1 MLTRLLVLG
10 LALCAGILLIVAST
24 RTAARDD
31 VRPASPVVV
40 VAEPD
45 PAE

>member
-10 LALCAGILLIVAST
+10 LALCAGILLIVASV
-24 RTAARDD
+24 RTAASDD
-31 VRPASPVVV
+31 VRPASPVAI

-45 PAE
+45 AAE

>member
-10 LALCAGILLIVAST
+10 LALFAGILLIVASM
-24 RTAARDD
+24 RTAASDD
-31 VRPASPVVV
+31 VRPASPVVI

-45 PAE
+45 AAE